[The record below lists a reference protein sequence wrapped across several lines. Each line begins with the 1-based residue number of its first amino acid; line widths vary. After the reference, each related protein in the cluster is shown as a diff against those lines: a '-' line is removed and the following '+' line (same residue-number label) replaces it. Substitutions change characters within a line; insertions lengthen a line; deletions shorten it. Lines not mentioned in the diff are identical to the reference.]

1 MVFYKLLTRFNEMV
15 AWFVLTHS
23 GCMFV
28 FGRVI
33 RCAKMGFFAS
43 LTHLISVVVSIPVV
57 HFSYMVVYHDLVH
70 LLLMVVFHLLVHLL
84 KMAVFFFMI
93 HLSPLVVL

>member
-1 MVFYKLLTRFNEMV
+1 MVVYTVLTRLVPLVVSSMM
-15 AWFVLTHS
+15 AHS

-57 HFSYMVVYHDLVH
+57 HLIYMAVYVYLVH
-70 LLLMVVFHLLVHLL
+70 FLILVASNGLVH
-84 KMAVFFFMI
+84 FY
-93 HLSPLVVL
+93 PTVV